1 MLKKFCISIITFY
14 LINNV
19 KMLKNISGLSTTI
32 PIGYGR
38 YIENTN
44 DAIQLY
50 DNEIHTFFW
59 KKNAVQNNVC
69 YFEQLYPI
77 YFAHMFYTL
86 KACKINNINENVF
99 LANFIKFYCIAFY
112 YKEYEK
118 RIVYES
124 EDISSILFDYQLQYE
139 FDVVARFLMLINL
152 RIEFRKKFFSLF
164 SDFVKMNDEN
174 YSIELEKISFET
186 LSILNTIID
195 VCYAYLECIENL
207 IDYRSMLL
215 HFLFFSVNPSLALTE
230 NSQTG
235 EINCNDERINT
246 SLIFKYSLDIE
257 IALMPMFL
265 IDDNFFTIYHTKFDE
280 FYNDYLANCKNI
292 EIFQSKIPYLLDVF
306 SRIIEFLRSKYSS
319 INFNRLKNL
328 LELAH
333 IIVFYNYIDTFCV
346 SDAALYSYFDLLL
359 QHYDEIEFNF
369 DDKIISTNKN
379 FKLISKI
386 HRIGG
391 IYNLYNNNIQ
401 YKYANE
407 ILSNSEKFKVF
418 HSLFLD
424 TQVPSFIGPL
434 VINAKIRKV
443 KFIIQLPLLQLNNTK
458 LLELKLPEEILH
470 DPFFIIYYAIIES
483 GNEHFQSS
491 SDIFKREFN
500 KIKMRYGKTIEQIF
514 A

>member
-1 MLKKFCISIITFY
+1 MFKNFCISILTFY
-14 LINNV
+14 LFNNV
-19 KMLKNISGLSTTI
+19 ETLKKISGLSTTI

-38 YIENTN
+38 FIENTT
-44 DAIQLY
+44 DAEQIY

-59 KKNAVQNNVC
+59 KKNAVQNNIF
-69 YFEQLYPI
+69 YYQELYPI

-86 KACKINNINENVF
+86 KACEINNINENVF

-152 RIEFRKKFFSLF
+152 RIDFRKKILSFFSIF
-164 SDFVKMNDEN
+164 GKMNDEN
-174 YSIELEKISFET
+174 YAIELDKISYNSLFK
-186 LSILNTIID
+186 LSITLD
-195 VCYAYLECIENL
+195 VCYAYLECIANL
-207 IDYRSMLL
+207 IDHRSMLL
-215 HFLFFSVNPSLALTE
+215 HFLFFDVNPSLAITE
-230 NSQTG
+230 NIQTG
-235 EINCNDERINT
+235 EIKCNDERINT
-246 SLIFKYSLDIE
+246 SVIFKYSLDIE
-257 IALMPMFL
+257 IALIPMFL
-265 IDDNFFTIYHTKFDE
+265 IDKNFFTSYHTKFDK
-280 FYNDYLANCKNI
+280 FYDDYSANCKNI
-292 EIFQSKIPYLLDVF
+292 EIFQSKIPYLLDLF
-306 SRIIEFLRSKYSS
+306 SRIIEFLHSKYSS
-319 INFNRLKNL
+319 VNFNRLKNL

-359 QHYDEIEFNF
+359 QYYDEIEFNF
-369 DDKIISTNKN
+369 DDKIILTIKN

-407 ILSNSEKFKVF
+407 ILSNSEKFDVF

-434 VINAKIRKV
+434 VINAKIRKFE
-443 KFIIQLPLLQLNNTK
+443 FIIQFPLLQLNYTK
-458 LLELKLPEEILH
+458 LHELKLPEEILH
-470 DPFFIIYYAIIES
+470 DPYFIIYYAIIES
-483 GNEHFQSS
+483 RNKEFKSS
-491 SDIFKREFN
+491 SDIFKQEFN